1 MTISLIGSGNVA
13 THLAAFFQTHGH
25 EIKQVYNRTADRGR
39 ALAKTLCAT
48 YAFTLEELD
57 TEQIDL
63 LLIAISDD
71 SIPDIIHKIP
81 EKTKA
86 TVVHTAGAAP
96 MSLLSRFEH
105 YGVIYPPQSINK
117 HIPIDLKDVPFAVEG
132 SSENVQTKL
141 LTMMQKIAPRS
152 FACTTHQ
159 RLALH
164 VSSVFANNFTNALYR
179 MSYDIL
185 QDVGLPFELVLP
197 LIRETA
203 EKVENHLPMQ
213 VQTGPA
219 ARNDLKTVNTHL
231 QFLSNTEEL
240 AKIYQQ
246 LTQYINKRRPKI

>member
-1 MTISLIGSGNVA
+1 QLHLGRNHCHDYWVFDGYLSSYQGRQSVKKGKETKSSMTISLIGSGNVA

-71 SIPDIIHKIP
+71 SIPGVIHKIP

-132 SSENVQTKL
+132 SSENVQTK
-141 LTMMQKIAPRS
+141 
-152 FACTTHQ
+152 
-159 RLALH
+159 
-164 VSSVFANNFTNALYR
+164 
-179 MSYDIL
+179 
-185 QDVGLPFELVLP
+185 
-197 LIRETA
+197 
-203 EKVENHLPMQ
+203 
-213 VQTGPA
+213 
-219 ARNDLKTVNTHL
+219 
-231 QFLSNTEEL
+231 
-240 AKIYQQ
+240 
-246 LTQYINKRRPKI
+246 

>member
-1 MTISLIGSGNVA
+1 MTVSFIGSGNVA
-13 THLAAFFQTHGH
+13 THLAMFFQTHGH
-25 EIKQVYNRTADRGR
+25 EIKQVYNRTADHGR
-39 ALAKTLCAT
+39 ALADTFSAA
-48 YAFTLEELD
+48 YISTLEELD
-57 TEQIDL
+57 TERIDL

-71 SIPDIIHKIP
+71 NIPEVIREIP

-86 TVVHTAGAAP
+86 IVVHTAGAAP
-96 MSLLSRFEH
+96 LSLLSRFEH
-105 YGVIYPPQSINK
+105 YGVIYPPQSIHK
-117 HIPIDLKDVPFAVEG
+117 HIPIDLANVPFAVEG
-132 SSENVQTKL
+132 SSENVQTTL
-141 LTMMQKIAPRS
+141 LSMMQKIAPRS
-152 FACTTHQ
+152 FACTTEQ

-185 QDVGLPFELVLP
+185 HDVGLPFELVLP

-203 EKVENHLPMQ
+203 EKVQNRLPKQ

-219 ARNDLKTVNTHL
+219 VRNDLKTINTHL

-246 LTQYINKRRPKI
+246 LTQYINKRRPKT